1 MDRRTFIGSAAS
13 GLVVVTVAT
22 MAQQSSRAALIGFLD
37 ASSPDPTRLHNLEAF
52 QHGLRELGYVEGR
65 NISFVLRWGLGDS
78 STLPSLARERVELKV
93 DVIVTASTPAA
104 IAAKDAT
111 STIPIV
117 LAQAGD
123 PVGTGLVSNL
133 RRPGG
138 NITGMSLLGPEV
150 NSKRLEILR
159 DFVPRLT
166 RVAVIYNPLNP
177 AGLEHLERTR
187 EAASSLGLVI
197 QPLEISCPERR

>member
-78 STLPSLARERVELKV
+78 STLPGLARELVAELE
-93 DVIVTASTPAA
+93 TL
-104 IAAKDAT
+104 IAD
-111 STIPIV
+111 
-117 LAQAGD
+117 
-123 PVGTGLVSNL
+123 
-133 RRPGG
+133 RRAFG
-138 NITGMSLLGPEV
+138 
-150 NSKRLEILR
+150 
-159 DFVPRLT
+159 
-166 RVAVIYNPLNP
+166 
-177 AGLEHLERTR
+177 ER
-187 EAASSLGLVI
+187 
-197 QPLEISCPERR
+197 QFERRLAAQ